1 MARRIPPFA
10 ALRAFESAARLGNLR
25 LAGEELS
32 LSVSAISHQ
41 IKSLEEFL
49 GITLFHRDQNKLR
62 LTVPGKDYLLELTR
76 GLDLIAAATARI
88 ERERQSNSVSIN
100 LFSSLAALWLLPR
113 LASFRKREP
122 NIDVRVITTLD
133 PIDFRTGLLDMAIRY
148 ADQPPKAAKTALLF
162 KDVAFP
168 VCSPAYRDEFLGLD
182 PSSDL
187 SRQTLI
193 TCQAYPEEWAQWFRH
208 IGFAGKPP
216 QHTIDVDS
224 RALALEAATD
234 GLGVAMGRTPY
245 VDRALAAGRLVRFN
259 KRMLSTGQ
267 SYYLAMTESAMRS
280 KPARSF
286 AEWLIAQAA
295 ETRGPS
301 PNT

>member
-10 ALRAFESAARLGNLR
+10 ALRAFEGAARLGNLR

-49 GITLFHRDQNKLR
+49 GITLFHRDKNKLR

-76 GLDLIAAATARI
+76 GFDLIAAATARI
-88 ERERQSNSVSIN
+88 EQQRQSNSVSIN

-148 ADQPPKAAKTALLF
+148 ADQPPKMAKTALLF

-168 VCSPAYRDEFLGLD
+168 VCSPAYRDEFSRFD

-193 TCQAYPEEWAQWFRH
+193 TCQSSPDEWAQWFGY
-208 IGFAGKPP
+208 IGFTGKPP
-216 QHTIDVDS
+216 RHTIDVDS
-224 RALALEAATD
+224 RALALEAAID

-245 VDRALAAGRLVRFN
+245 VNPALAARRLVRFN

-267 SYYLAMTESAMRS
+267 SYYLAMTESALRS
-280 KPARSF
+280 KAARSF
-286 AEWLIAQAA
+286 AEWLITQAG
-295 ETRGPS
+295 ETLAPS
-301 PNT
+301 LHP